1 MVKPSTSPP
10 TSKQATTLA
19 PNPLSRTPVSSLVH
33 SSKVNR
39 DEATGALTTTVQTS
53 KGLVQAKVLMPVGGE
68 GDMAVSFLPRPF
80 QKRNSGVKWTADEV
94 SGFKL
99 SLLLFLFCFGAG

>member
-1 MVKPSTSPP
+1 M
-10 TSKQATTLA
+10 A

-80 QKRNSGVKWTADEV
+80 QKKNSGVKWTADEV
-94 SGFKL
+94 SEFKL